1 MSSLPQA
8 AAALGPWWFRFEHD
22 GVSFGGAVERDRE
35 KTDWFFS
42 RLAELGGEPGRI
54 LELGSHE
61 GSHSLQLASHP
72 SVTQV
77 VALEGRPENLAR
89 ATFVKEVFGD
99 RKIGFREYDIEAL
112 DPADFDGL
120 FDAVF
125 CAGLL
130 YHLPRP
136 WELIER
142 LRRLTRRDL
151 FLDTHYATAAEATLE
166 GHAGRWVAEG
176 PDPLSGLSA
185 ASFWLTL
192 DDLRLTLGR
201 NGFAVRCLLDL
212 KHARN
217 GPRVF
222 VMARRE
228 DSPQDRP
235 SLDAG

>member
-8 AAALGPWWFRFEHD
+8 AAALGPWWFRFEHN

-42 RLAELGGEPGRI
+42 ALASLAGQPRRI

-72 SVTQV
+72 SVTEV
-77 VALEGRPENLAR
+77 VALEGRRENLVR
-89 ATFVKEVFGD
+89 ASFVKQAFGD
-99 RKIGFREYDIEAL
+99 RKIVFREYNIERL
-112 DPADFDGL
+112 DPADLDGP

-130 YHLPRP
+130 YHLPQP
-136 WELIER
+136 WTLLER
-142 LRRLTRRDL
+142 LRGLAGHL
-151 FLDTHYATAAEATLE
+151 FLDTHYATTAAATVH
-166 GHAGRWVAEG
+166 GHDGRWVAEG
-176 PDPLSGLSA
+176 PDPLSGLSVS
-185 ASFWLTL
+185 SFWLTR
-192 DDLRLTLGR
+192 DDLLGTLER
-201 NGFAVRCLLDL
+201 NGFTVHSLFDL
-212 KHARN
+212 PHARN

-228 DSPQDRP
+228 GGLQDG
-235 SLDAG
+235 SGAG